1 MVFKCT
7 QIPAAD
13 VNATR
18 LSVAKVCEPTSSTLW
33 TIQQPNEIT
42 SYSADITKV
51 ARNPIS
57 VDRVA
62 RKGTVTNLESAP
74 AFQHDITLDALEYWA
89 DGFLYSKW
97 RGLGAT
103 SLSIVNVA
111 SDGFIVTANGA
122 LAENTLVYAKG
133 FNETANN
140 GLKTVGDGSTATKV
154 ITSGLVAETDVPV
167 TARLYAVGF
176 TGSTG
181 DISIDLNGDLVSTA
195 LDLTTLGLVK
205 GQYIYLTGF
214 TQVITSKLARV
225 GDITT
230 HSIVLQNSE
239 FVTESGTGKTVKLF
253 ISQFVCN
260 VDVGSPSYV
269 KQDYTMEARYNTD
282 PAIYE
287 YARGVAANQ
296 LTINSSL
303 NDKMTMDLTFVAQ
316 DMEEPVTVTLPGIG
330 YVNYIDNEAYNTVT
344 NLNRVR
350 LSDIDDNGLSTYLKD
365 TTVTINNN
373 VAGENV
379 LGIEGAAFT
388 NLGNLEVSLDTET
401 VMTNGA
407 VLAAIRNNTTV
418 NFELAGTNNDGMFV
432 LNLPSMTLGDGSKN
446 LATNEKVKV
455 TVSGTAHQ
463 ETELGYIAGLSLF
476 KYIPLQ

>member
-18 LSVAKVCEPTSSTLW
+18 LSVAKICEPTSSTEW

-74 AFQHDITLDALEYWA
+74 AFQHDITLDAIEYWA

-103 SLSIVNVA
+103 DLSVA
-111 SDGFIVTANGA
+111 DVAADGYVVVANGA
-122 LAENTLVYAKG
+122 LPQGTLVYATG

-140 GLKTVGDGSTATKV
+140 GLKTVGAASTATKV
-154 ITSGLVAETDVPV
+154 VVAGLTVETDVPV
-167 TARLYAVGF
+167 TARLHAVGR
-176 TGSTG
+176 TAAVG
-181 DISIDLNGDLVSTA
+181 DVSIDANGDLITTD

-205 GQYIYLTGF
+205 GQYIYLSGF
-214 TQVITSKLARV
+214 TQTVTSKLARV
-225 GDITT
+225 GDVTENA
-230 HSIVLQNSE
+230 IVLQNSE
-239 FVTESGTGKTVKLF
+239 FVTEAGTGKTVSIY
-253 ISQFVCN
+253 ISQFVRN
-260 VDVGSPSYV
+260 VDVGSADYV

-282 PAIYE
+282 PVIYE

-296 LTINSSL
+296 MTINAPL
-303 NDKMTMDLTFVAQ
+303 NDKMTTDLTFVAQ
-316 DMEEPVTVTLPGIG
+316 DMEEPVTVALPGIG
-330 YVNYIDNEAYNTVT
+330 YTNYIDSEAYNTVT

-388 NLGNLEVSLDTET
+388 NLGNLDITLDTET

-407 VLAAIRNNTTV
+407 VLAAIRNNISV
-418 NFELAGTNNDGMFV
+418 NFELAGKNGEGMFV
-432 LNLPSMTLGDGSKN
+432 LNLPSLTLGDGGKN
-446 LATNEKVKV
+446 LTAGEKIKV
-455 TVSGTAHQ
+455 TVTGTAYQ
-463 ETELGYIAGLSLF
+463 ETELGYVIGISLF
-476 KYIPLQ
+476 KYIP